1 MIEDPHTPPA
11 CPTCKQ
17 PMVHTAVGDA
27 CMECGTLV
35 KHEHPIPSQPMH
47 AHAAVH
53 ATPTLSE
60 DPFTP
65 TPTIEHAPAQ
75 MPSPVQNAPA
85 AQVVTK
91 QDALRFRHRLKARL
105 KRLVVP
111 ELPSKLDGPELPNS
125 LSGPELKSPIEQPGL
140 ESELKQAALLSK
152 LDHPELPEQDST
164 QEPLAPAPF
173 TQEEVEASKH
183 TMAYELAEE
192 IAERDTEQTSPAE
205 PASGATVSP
214 SQVRKGPEPQ
224 INPPVA
230 KDEQVAKTNSAPKKP
245 KGKQATLLIGT
256 VLCLALVAAIGV
268 WMLSRQNSNQVVPAT
283 TNTSQPQVPGPPE
296 VSPEAT
302 ERDQKR
308 KDDLNTISA
317 ALEVYKQQQGTYPAG
332 DDIKVIYPLQYT
344 TPPYITIINYDPSS
358 TPETKIK
365 YAYKSDGST
374 FTIAAKLEDSTDPDA
389 QDGYYIV
396 RSK

>member
-1 MIEDPHTPPA
+1 MTEDPHTPPL

-17 PMVHTAVGDA
+17 PMVHTAVGDV

-35 KHEHPIPSQPMH
+35 KHEHPTPSRPMH
-47 AHAAVH
+47 AHATVH

-60 DPFTP
+60 DPFPPNPASEHTP
-65 TPTIEHAPAQ
+65 TQLPGPAQSAPATQ
-75 MPSPVQNAPA
+75 T
-85 AQVVTK
+85 VTK

-111 ELPSKLDGPELPNS
+111 ELPSKLDDPELPNS
-125 LSGPELKSPIEQPGL
+125 LSSPELKSPIEQPGL
-140 ESELKQAALLSK
+140 ESGLKQAALLSK
-152 LDHPELPEQDST
+152 LDHPELSEQDST

-192 IAERDTEQTSPAE
+192 IAERDTGQTSPAE
-205 PASGATVSP
+205 SASGTTISPGQAEKKTESEVSTA
-214 SQVRKGPEPQ
+214 E
-224 INPPVA
+224 A
-230 KDEQVAKTNSAPKKP
+230 KAEQAANTDPDPKKP

-256 VLCLALVAAIGV
+256 VLCLALVAAIGI
-268 WMLSRQNSNQVVPAT
+268 WMLSRQNSNQVVPAA
-283 TNTSQPQVPGPPE
+283 TNTNQPQVPGPPE
-296 VSPEAT
+296 ASPEAT
-302 ERDQKR
+302 TRDQKR

-374 FTIAAKLEDSTDPDA
+374 FTIAAKLEDSADPDT

>member
-1 MIEDPHTPPA
+1 MIEDPHTPPL

-17 PMVHTAVGDA
+17 PMVHTAVGDV

-47 AHAAVH
+47 THAAVH

-60 DPFTP
+60 DPFPP
-65 TPTIEHAPAQ
+65 TPTTEHTPAQ
-75 MPSPVQNAPA
+75 VPDPAQNVPMT
-85 AQVVTK
+85 QTVTK

-125 LSGPELKSPIEQPGL
+125 FSGPELKSPIEQPNL
-140 ESELKQAALLSK
+140 DSELSQAALLSK
-152 LDHPELPEQDST
+152 LDRPELPQ
-164 QEPLAPAPF
+164 QELVEKPPTPVPF

-192 IAERDTEQTSPAE
+192 IAERDVDQTSPADS
-205 PASGATVSP
+205 ASSAAVN
-214 SQVRKGPEPQ
+214 QNQAEKAPEPQ
-224 INPPVA
+224 VKPPMA
-230 KDEQVAKTNSAPKKP
+230 RDEQAAKTDSASKKP

-256 VLCLALVAAIGV
+256 ILCLALVAAIGV
-268 WMLSRQNSNQVVPAT
+268 WMLSRQNRNQVVPAA
-283 TNTSQPQVPGPPE
+283 TNANQPQVPGPPE
-296 VSPEAT
+296 ASPEAT
-302 ERDQKR
+302 ARDQKR

-374 FTIAAKLEDSTDPDA
+374 FTIAAKLEDSADPDA